1 MCFRPA
7 LKPTLKTRET
17 QLVAIFGRPKP
28 DRLLDFFKNCR
39 DPDDEGDKL
48 RDNRAMDPKRP
59 LGHLVWVAFTGAFL
73 LP

>member
-1 MCFRPA
+1 MDLEEEQRVHLPTYGIAYA
-7 LKPTLKTRET
+7 L
-17 QLVAIFGRPKP
+17 I
-28 DRLLDFFKNCR
+28 FFKNCR
-39 DPDDEGDKL
+39 DLEDEGDKL